1 MKSAATVA
9 RNSVWLIAQPMIM
22 GVTSLVVTALV
33 ARHLGTND
41 YGVLLL
47 LLSYAALFSPISN
60 LGLRP
65 YSVREIAASRERA
78 LEIVEDM
85 LVLRFSL
92 ALFAVVIVGVYLV
105 LVNHQIP
112 LALVVL
118 LVIQLVFNALA
129 GCFIDGLCGVE
140 SMKSVATSMGGS
152 GIIVQIACIL
162 AVVLKA
168 NLLGVVGA
176 YTLGSL
182 SMFGISWYLFNKR
195 VGTFTLRPLHL
206 HHWKHIQNSWTFL
219 FQNLI
224 GTIRQRIDVVL
235 INSFLGA
242 HAAGI
247 YGSAL
252 SLIQRLDTVY
262 DGIATALFPRAANLH
277 GASNDELKNLVRAA
291 FKVVLVIS
299 TPIAV
304 GLYGVADNVIT
315 LIFGAQYQD
324 STAVLR
330 ILALGIPLTFC
341 YGIMFEVLRATRHE
355 RLVLRFSTIATVL
368 SVGYMVIGI
377 KQFGVVGAAIAFLMG
392 LITLVIPATIAYWRK
407 MGSPVALKDV
417 MGIAFANLVMG
428 GILWFMRDLHLAI
441 KIVVSAIVFGVLIV
455 ALRIITVAM
464 IKAILG
470 RRKIIV

>member
-9 RNSVWLIAQPMIM
+9 RNSVWLIAQPLIM
-22 GVTSLVVTALV
+22 GATSLFVTAIV
-33 ARHLGTND
+33 ARHLGTNN

-92 ALFAVVIVGVYLV
+92 ALVAVVIVGVYLV
-105 LVNHQIP
+105 VVNHQIP
-112 LALVVL
+112 TGLVVL
-118 LVIQLVFNALA
+118 LVIQLVLNALA

-152 GIIVQIACIL
+152 GIIVQLTCVL
-162 AVVLKA
+162 AVVMKA
-168 NLLGVVGA
+168 DLLGVVGA
-176 YTLGSL
+176 YTLGSA

-247 YGSAL
+247 YGSAQ
-252 SLIQRLDTVY
+252 SLIQRLDPVY

-277 GASNDELKNLVRAA
+277 VESNDELKSLVRGA

-304 GLYGVADNVIT
+304 GLYGVAHDVIA
-315 LIFGAQYQD
+315 LIFGSQYED
-324 STAVLR
+324 STAVLK
-330 ILALGIPLTFC
+330 ILALSVPLMFC
-341 YGIMFEVLRATRHE
+341 YGVMFEVLRATRQE
-355 RLVLRFSTIATVL
+355 RLVLRFSTVATIL
-368 SVGYMVIGI
+368 SIGYMVFGI
-377 KQFGVVGAAIAFLMG
+377 KQFGVVGAAIAFVMG
-392 LITLVIPATIAYWRK
+392 LVTLVIPATVAYWRK
-407 MGSPVALKDV
+407 MGSPAALKDV

-428 GILWFMRDLHLAI
+428 GILWLMRDLHLAI
-441 KIVVSAIVFGVLIV
+441 KIAVSAIVFGVLIV

-470 RRKIIV
+470 RRKITA